1 MTNTP
6 QQKTVVVGVE
16 GPAGC
21 RAAIRLA
28 AEEANYR
35 GAELIAVM
43 AYSGER
49 ALGAP
54 ARAVATLRTADDER
68 IVAEASLRDAVFDAL
83 GDQADKV
90 QLSAVLGLAGRK
102 LVETAQRVN
111 AQLLVLAGRGSAS
124 MLLGTVSQYVLRK
137 APCPVLVVP
146 EASRETLPEG
156 CRSGP
161 GFDGAPGA
169 AEPAAG
175 GTERQGNLQRP
186 AIKRGRIRA
195 NPADAGGD
203 RSSRAR
209 RGSREQL
216 WQRSG
221 REGDGGRSRVAWHQL
236 SAWGHL

>member
-28 AEEANYR
+28 AEEAYYR

-49 ALGAP
+49 ALGVP
-54 ARAVATLRTADDER
+54 AARPVGTLRTADDER
-68 IVAEASLRDAVFDAL
+68 IVAEAALRDAVFDAL
-83 GDQADKV
+83 GDQAEKV
-90 QLSAVLGLAGRK
+90 QRRTVLGLAGRK

-146 EASRETLPEG
+146 ETSRETLPEG
-156 CRSGP
+156 
-161 GFDGAPGA
+161 
-169 AEPAAG
+169 
-175 GTERQGNLQRP
+175 
-186 AIKRGRIRA
+186 
-195 NPADAGGD
+195 
-203 RSSRAR
+203 
-209 RGSREQL
+209 
-216 WQRSG
+216 
-221 REGDGGRSRVAWHQL
+221 
-236 SAWGHL
+236 